1 MKQEKSSWEEVI
13 KIQLSYRIIK
23 KNNASISSED
33 TSIIDTKLD
42 YDKLDLGD
50 SYGDSSDDIHLAD
63 EDIKDPE
70 DELNEIRSQIR
81 KDLIEEIQ
89 AEKDSIINKAVKE
102 AEEIALRARDTGY
115 KEGFNQ
121 GLEKGMKQGINQG
134 NKKGLENGYLQG
146 VIDAQDEANQI
157 KKNAMDML
165 DKAGDEVEK
174 YMAENQKRIIDL
186 AVQMAES
193 IVHSTIDSSSENLLQ
208 LIKPIIQQFRKVD
221 AVIIT
226 CNPHSYDYLKKSLY
240 QLEKKYEDIKFVLFE
255 DESLEENGCLIEN
268 ENQIID
274 LQIGKQLKN
283 IVEKIKNVE

>member
-1 MKQEKSSWEEVI
+1 MI
-13 KIQLSYRIIK
+13 KIQSSYRIIK
-23 KNNASISSED
+23 KDNASISSED
-33 TSIIDTKLD
+33 TSFIDTKLD

-50 SYGDSSDDIHLAD
+50 SYGDLSDDTHLAD

-70 DELNEIRSQIR
+70 DELNGIRSQIR

-89 AEKDSIINKAVKE
+89 EERDSIINKAIKE
-102 AEEIALRARDTGY
+102 AEEIALRAKDTGY

-121 GLEKGMKQGINQG
+121 GLERGMKQGISQG

-146 VIDAQDEANQI
+146 IIDAQDEANQI
-157 KKNAMDML
+157 KRNAMDIL
-165 DKAGDEVEK
+165 DRAGDEVEK

-193 IVHSTIDSSSENLLQ
+193 IVHSTIDSSSENLMQ

-221 AVIIT
+221 SVIIT

-240 QLEKKYEDIKFVLFE
+240 QLERKYEDIKFVLFE
-255 DESLEENGCLIEN
+255 DETLEKNGCLIEN

>member
-1 MKQEKSSWEEVI
+1 MI
-13 KIQLSYRIIK
+13 KIQSSYRIIK
-23 KNNASISSED
+23 KDNASISSED
-33 TSIIDTKLD
+33 TSFIDTKLD

-50 SYGDSSDDIHLAD
+50 SYVDLPDDTHLGD
-63 EDIKDPE
+63 EDIKNPE
-70 DELNEIRSQIR
+70 DELNGIRSQIR

-89 AEKDSIINKAVKE
+89 EERDSIINKAIKE
-102 AEEIALRARDTGY
+102 AEEIALRAKDTGY

-121 GLEKGMKQGINQG
+121 GLERGMKQGISQG

-146 VIDAQDEANQI
+146 IIDAQDEANQI
-157 KKNAMDML
+157 KKNAMDIL

-193 IVHSTIDSSSENLLQ
+193 IVHSTIDSSSENLMQ

-221 AVIIT
+221 SVIIT

-240 QLEKKYEDIKFVLFE
+240 QLERKYEDIKFVLFE
-255 DESLEENGCLIEN
+255 DETLEKNGCLIEN